1 MDKKILNENCKF
13 NMCNDTGDNTC
24 CYDCKLLERCI
35 KEDCVCV
42 SIKNGINKLKCEHY
56 RKEEDV
62 LSEIYNELNEWMIK
76 GNELMNKLKTEI
88 NKKEN

>member
-1 MDKKILNENCKF
+1 MNKQISNENCKF
-13 NMCNDTGDNTC
+13 NMCNWTGDNTC
-24 CYDCKLLERCI
+24 CYDCMLLERCI

-42 SIKNGINKLKCEHY
+42 SIKNGISKLKCEHY
-56 RKEEDV
+56 QKEDS

-76 GNELMNKLKTEI
+76 GEELMNKLKTEI